1 MKINRK
7 KLQSIIKE
15 EITKAMTLKEEDIY
29 GDFGIGGMKSGKPF
43 PKNPMSGTEEDPRVQ
58 KMMAKREM
66 YIKSMGE
73 FFEGKKG
80 SPGFETLLQK
90 MGGIKNLGK
99 FIRILAE
106 MKANGD
112 YFVEETPFRV
122 LGKLGLNEE
131 DFYNGPESRILDD
144 LAFGLMN

>member
-1 MKINRK
+1 MFLFVSFRFKSWKWLKNDIFVYLIILYCFLVLN
-7 KLQSIIKE
+7 SIFSYFFKFNDDFNSIFRS
-15 EITKAMTLKEEDIY
+15 IVFLKFILLV
-29 GDFGIGGMKSGKPF
+29 F
-43 PKNPMSGTEEDPRVQ
+43 
-58 KMMAKREM
+58 A
-66 YIKSMGE
+66 
-73 FFEGKKG
+73 
-80 SPGFETLLQK
+80 FETLLQK